1 MLFSLFTFFLPSH
14 VSSTVQPPF
23 LRLDAVSDAA
33 FPKCACVYARVHVCA
48 CVCMCVCTCVDV
60 HVCGCVCMRMHVCC
74 MCACV
79 CMCARVCAEA
89 GAACCQ
95 LRTGNMAERTGC
107 RRLPVHLWAS
117 TGGSFVT
124 LGMEAWLV
132 QV

>member
-1 MLFSLFTFFLPSH
+1 M
-14 VSSTVQPPF
+14 
-23 LRLDAVSDAA
+23 
-33 FPKCACVYARVHVCA
+33 CVHVCL
-48 CVCMCVCTCVDV
+48 
-60 HVCGCVCMRMHVCC
+60 HVCGCACVWMCVHVFVQAY
-74 MCACV
+74 ACVLRV

-107 RRLPVHLWAS
+107 RRLPVHLRAS